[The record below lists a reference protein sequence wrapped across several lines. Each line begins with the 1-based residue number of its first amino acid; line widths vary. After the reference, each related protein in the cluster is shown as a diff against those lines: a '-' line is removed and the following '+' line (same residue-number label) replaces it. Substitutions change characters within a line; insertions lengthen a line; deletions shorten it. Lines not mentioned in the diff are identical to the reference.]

1 VLKNFSGARMIG
13 INVPNH
19 YLMGVARVPQRGE
32 AFLQYGGEP
41 YVLLETAG
49 PAWLPP
55 GSISDYSRDVLG
67 TMQDVR
73 IDPFR

>member
-1 VLKNFSGARMIG
+1 MIG
-13 INVPNH
+13 INVPDH

-41 YVLLETAG
+41 YVLLEAAG